1 MRYQNINTLRRAS
14 GGTKTTAVGVVPK
27 AGLER
32 SARVGAVMGGGG
44 ADGGNATSRV
54 NNYLERGDARRRAW
68 ADKHLSVEAV
78 GVMKPEPQAPSFPPA
93 PRDLRALLLRKGLGG
108 AHRP

>member
-1 MRYQNINTLRRAS
+1 MIYENQNTDRRRR
-14 GGTKTTAVGVVPK
+14 G
-27 AGLER
+27 AGQAQPMGR
-32 SARVGAVMGGGG
+32 SASDRRESACGVA
-44 ADGGNATSRV
+44 ADGGNASSLV

-78 GVMKPEPQAPSFPPA
+78 GGLKSEMPAPSFPQA

>member
-1 MRYQNINTLRRAS
+1 MIYENQNTNRRRRGAEHAQSMGRSAADRRESAS
-14 GGTKTTAVGVVPK
+14 GGA
-27 AGLER
+27 
-32 SARVGAVMGGGG
+32 

-68 ADKHLSVEAV
+68 ADKHLSVEAE
-78 GVMKPEPQAPSFPPA
+78 GAMKPEPQAPSFPPA